1 MSMVGLF
8 WITGTAAH
16 IGAPPNEPGPGVL
29 LTEEG
34 LTGLGADQSGR
45 WTWDEIQRVSVAGV
59 PVRSSARR
67 VAGLLLDTVITAAL
81 GGVDEGPAMFVR
93 IETPT
98 EGVELIV
105 HAPTASYSPAEC
117 RLSQGLLD
125 ACANGR
131 ATPAALLDWGRT
143 RQGGTPKRAE
153 REELLAA
160 WGGAPRLPE
169 R

>member
-45 WTWDEIQRVSVAGV
+45 WTWDGIQRVTVAGA
-59 PVRSSARR
+59 PVRSSVRR
-67 VAGLLLDTVITAAL
+67 AAGLLLDTVITAAF
-81 GGVDEGPAMFVR
+81 GGVDDGPVMFVR

-98 EGVELIV
+98 EEVELTAY
-105 HAPTASYSPAEC
+105 APTACYGPAEC
-117 RLSQGLLD
+117 RLSQGLLY
-125 ACANGR
+125 AYVNGR

-153 REELLAA
+153 REKLLAA
-160 WGGAPRLPE
+160 WGGTPRRPE
-169 R
+169 H